1 MCECFSECRGGQEKP
16 GETFR
21 VEGKAERGSRS
32 RRGGLTD
39 VRQNWPPLGRGGGA
53 GGPVKEFGCNFRV
66 MA

>member
-1 MCECFSECRGGQEKP
+1 MSVSVSAGVDRRSR

-21 VEGKAERGSRS
+21 VERKAERGSRS